1 MTKPQALSLAD
12 LRGKKKPVT
21 RSVEIF
27 LDSDVA
33 TEINRA
39 QTRLNDLE
47 ERLSQSPQRRDLQ
60 IKRDHAEA
68 ELERLQ
74 AEAAETGAV
83 ATFFFRAIGRKAY
96 EKLIEEHP
104 ATEEQQREARER
116 GANAGLAP
124 QLARLHWNADTFPPA
139 LIAAASY
146 EPKISHEEA
155 WEIFHVSED
164 WNEGELTTLFVTA
177 RSAQEGRDVADLG
190 KSRNG
195 SRPTLD

>member
-1 MTKPQALSLAD
+1 MAEPKALTLAD

-33 TEINRA
+33 TDINRA
-39 QTRLNDLE
+39 QVRLNEIE

-60 IKRDHAEA
+60 IKRDQAEA

-83 ATFFFRAIGRKAY
+83 ATFSFRAIGRKAY

-116 GANAGLAP
+116 GAAAGLNS
-124 QLARLHWNADTFPPA
+124 QLARLQWNADTFPPA
-139 LIAAASY
+139 LIAAASC

-155 WEIFHVSED
+155 WEMFHVSED

-195 SRPTLD
+195 SRPTPS

>member
-1 MTKPQALSLAD
+1 MTKPQALTLAD

-33 TEINRA
+33 TDINRA
-39 QTRLNDLE
+39 QVRLNDLE

-60 IKRDHAEA
+60 IKRDQAEA

-74 AEAAETGAV
+74 GEAAEAGAV
-83 ATFFFRAIGRKAY
+83 ATFSFRAIGRKAY
-96 EKLIEEHP
+96 EQLIEEHP

-124 QLARLHWNADTFPPA
+124 QLSRLHWNADTFPPA
-139 LIAAASY
+139 LIAAASCD
-146 EPKISHEEA
+146 PKISHEEA
-155 WEIFHVSED
+155 WEMFHVSED

-177 RSAQEGRDVADLG
+177 RSAQEARDVADLG

-195 SRPTLD
+195 SRPTPS